1 MKIYVLTLFPKTIES
16 FFKESIIKRSI
27 DKKILDLKIINIR
40 DFAKDSHKTV
50 DDKPYGGG
58 KGMVLKVDILH
69 KALSSIKPKPYT
81 ILLSAS
87 GYKYNQKSAFKFAS
101 KKSLAIICGH
111 YEGIDARIE
120 HFADEIISI
129 GDFVLTGGEIAAAA
143 VIDSVARLLP
153 GAINSQSTLEESFST
168 LTSKTYNP
176 SSILEYPQ
184 FTRPKNFK
192 GLKVPKILLSG
203 NHQEISNWK
212 KEQSSLRTNKF
223 RPDLLITEKE

>member
-16 FFKESIIKRSI
+16 FFGESIIKRSI
-27 DKKILDLKIINIR
+27 DKKFLNLQIINIR

-58 KGMVLKVDILH
+58 VGMVLKVDILH

-87 GYKYNQKSAFKFAS
+87 GHKYNQKTASEFAT
-101 KKSLAIICGH
+101 KNNLAIICGH

-120 HFADEIISI
+120 QFVDEIISI

-143 VIDSVARLLP
+143 IIDSVVRLLP
-153 GAINSQSTLEESFST
+153 GVISENSAKEESFSDIG
-168 LTSKTYNP
+168 NF
-176 SSILEYPQ
+176 LEYPQ
-184 FTRPKNFK
+184 YTRPENFK
-192 GLKVPKILLSG
+192 GIKVPKILLGG
-203 NHQEISNWK
+203 NHKKIENWRKQQSNK
-212 KEQSSLRTNKF
+212 RTKKF
-223 RPDLLITEKE
+223 RPDLHNY